1 MKKLDLHKKRHDEVE
16 ILTENF
22 IFLNE
27 LPLEI
32 ITGNSERMRSIV
44 QKVLKSYQFNYY
56 RKCHT
61 NFGSIIV
68 IGYNIDET

>member
-1 MKKLDLHKKRHDEVE
+1 MKKLDLHKKRHDEAE

-44 QKVLKSYQFNYY
+44 QKVLKGYQFKYY

-61 NFGSIIV
+61 NHGSIVV
-68 IGYNIDET
+68 IDYILNE

>member
-1 MKKLDLHKKRHDEVE
+1 MDKLDLHGMRHSEVE
-16 ILTENF
+16 RVVENF
-22 IFLNE
+22 VLLNE
-27 LPLEI
+27 PPLEI